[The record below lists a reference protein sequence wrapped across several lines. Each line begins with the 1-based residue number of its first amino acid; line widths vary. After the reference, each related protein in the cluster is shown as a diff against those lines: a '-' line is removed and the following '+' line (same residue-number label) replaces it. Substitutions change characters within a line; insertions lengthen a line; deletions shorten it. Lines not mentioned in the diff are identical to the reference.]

1 MVYAVGLPL
10 EGPSLAADEVLADLA
25 AAGEPHDT
33 RTAVAKGVSWVNWGE
48 TPAVGRSY
56 L

>member
-10 EGPSLAADEVLADLA
+10 EGSSEASDAVLAGLA

-33 RTAVAKGVSWVNWGE
+33 RSAAAKGVSWQGGVTRRGCYS
-48 TPAVGRSY
+48 R
-56 L
+56 